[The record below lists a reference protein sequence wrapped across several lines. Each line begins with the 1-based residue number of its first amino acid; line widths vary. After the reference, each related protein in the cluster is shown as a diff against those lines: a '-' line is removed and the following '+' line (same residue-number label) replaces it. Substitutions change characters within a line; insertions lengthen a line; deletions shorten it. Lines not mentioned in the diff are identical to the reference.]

1 MSKTNEN
8 TYILKNSN
16 KPVANSIVAYLASFL
31 YFAVIVCIAL
41 GAIFGI
47 KSENYVKYG
56 LIFGI
61 ALLCILGILIF
72 LNFYFEWFLD
82 TKIVFNGNEI
92 VYSFNEVVSVLG
104 HTEVKDKIKRI
115 DKIVVK
121 PKKVIIY
128 GDILHYEPA
137 QKPKSRNKLE
147 IPVGF
152 NNQEQL
158 IDRLNKFKEN

>member
-8 TYILKNSN
+8 TYILENSN

-41 GAIFGI
+41 GVIFGI
-47 KSENYVKYG
+47 KSENYIKYG

-61 ALLCILGILIF
+61 TLLCILGILIF

-104 HTEVKDKIKRI
+104 HTEVKDKIRRI